1 MKRHQTIKLPR
12 RNTPTAARRSA
23 ASAASL
29 KKENALLTRELR
41 RALEQQAAISHKLND
56 TLEQQTATSREL
68 TEALEQ
74 QTATSEV
81 LGIISSSPTDL
92 EPVFK
97 TILANATLSAA
108 SPTRSPP
115 ECCRRTKTG

>member
-56 TLEQQTATSREL
+56 TLEQQTATSREV
-68 TEALEQ
+68 TQALGE
-74 QTATSEV
+74 QTAPPQAV
-81 LGIISSSPTDL
+81 RIISSSATDREPAL
-92 EPVFK
+92 E
-97 TILANATLSAA
+97 TIHPGAGLSA
-108 SPTRSPP
+108 
-115 ECCRRTKTG
+115 